1 MTARATTTS
10 RSSGRPSSGRVSL
23 SRSISLLAVTLALA
37 AVVVLFVAVYPTQAL
52 LDQQDESKE
61 TAAELRA
68 VEEENLQLEQRVA
81 ELQTDAAIEQLARD
95 EYGLVYPGE
104 EAYAILPGDGPTYP
118 RLWPFTQLA
127 GTDEVPR
134 G

>member
-1 MTARATTTS
+1 MA
-10 RSSGRPSSGRVSL
+10 
-23 SRSISLLAVTLALA
+23 LALT

-52 LDQQDESKE
+52 LDQQSEGKE
-61 TAAELRA
+61 TAADLQVAET
-68 VEEENLQLEQRVA
+68 ENLELEQRVA

-118 RLWPFTQLA
+118 RMWPFTQLPDGA
-127 GTDEVPR
+127 EPS
-134 G
+134 

>member
-1 MTARATTTS
+1 
-10 RSSGRPSSGRVSL
+10 
-23 SRSISLLAVTLALA
+23 LLAISLALA

-52 LDQQDESKE
+52 LDQQSESKE
-61 TAAELRA
+61 TAADLRSI
-68 VEEENLQLEQRVA
+68 EEENLQLEQRVT

-118 RLWPFTQLA
+118 RLWPFTLLGGA
-127 GTDEVPR
+127 AEPS
-134 G
+134 

>member
-1 MTARATTTS
+1 MTARAATAR
-10 RSSGRPSSGRVSL
+10 RSSGRTPAGGTSAPRW
-23 SRSISLLAVTLALA
+23 ISLLAVALSLA

-52 LDQQDESKE
+52 LDQQEETKE
-61 TAAELRA
+61 TAADLQA
-68 VEEENLQLEQRVA
+68 VENENLQLEERVA

-118 RLWPFTQLA
+118 RLWPFTQLP
-127 GTDEVPR
+127 GTAEPS
-134 G
+134 

>member
-1 MTARATTTS
+1 MTARATTTR
-10 RSSGRPSSGRVSL
+10 RSSGRPST
-23 SRSISLLAVTLALA
+23 SRARLPRPISLLALSLSLA

-52 LDQQDESKE
+52 LDQQSESKE

-68 VEEENLQLEQRVA
+68 VDEANLRLEQRAA

-118 RLWPFTQLA
+118 RLWPFTQLPGA
-127 GTDEVPR
+127 AEPA
-134 G
+134 